1 MFSPACRIGS
11 FPWVEDAP
19 RFARRFPETLQVQ
32 GEPFRKRLSR
42 DGCKSFDTAHNGGGR
57 ICRLISN
64 AFPLEAH
71 CAACIWQKRCLAYY
85 RAWKVYRAAVAFQPL
100 KVYLAV
106 YHIAGKTRN
115 AFDQKHVDFM
125 VFCVRHHLLK
135 PKSIYGPCRG
145 VFVRIDFYQFP
156 SRVLSD
162 IIGVVILLDLI
173 ALFLLILLCADAAVG
188 SNLLFFVGFYFVDFS
203 DNQCLHLPLRSSA
216 GER

>member
-1 MFSPACRIGS
+1 MASI
-11 FPWVEDAP
+11 
-19 RFARRFPETLQVQ
+19 
-32 GEPFRKRLSR
+32 RKRGDTFTITAYMGYDEQGKQR
-42 DGCKSFDTAHNGGGR
+42 KKTTTYRPPDGVTPGKAEK
-57 ICRLISN
+57 LAQ
-64 AFPLEAH
+64 AF
-71 CAACIWQKRCLAYY
+71 AANWEEKIRGYVALDEN
-85 RAWKVYRAAVAFQPL
+85 RTFFKVYRAAVAFQPL

-115 AFDQKHVDFM
+115 AFDQKQVDFM

-135 PKSIYGPCRG
+135 PRSIYGPCRG

-188 SNLLFFVGFYFVDFS
+188 SNLLFFVGFFFADFP